1 MSGQPNTRLSDLF
14 GLAGWS
20 KGELARL
27 VNRQAAAMGHPQLA
41 TDTSRVRRW
50 IDMGE
55 IPRDPVPRVLAA
67 LFTERL
73 GRVVTIEDLGLV
85 RHGRTGK
92 RRDDGSVEHPDG
104 VPWAPER
111 TAQVLTEFTGMDL
124 MLNRRG
130 LVGAG
135 AALAAGSALSSAMH
149 DWLHTDPAL
158 TADSPGFNDPL
169 YAEPAGFDRYE
180 AAPIGS
186 QEIEEL
192 ERSVEVFRAWDAA
205 RGGGLQRKAVVG
217 QLNEVGGMLAYRHPD
232 HLQRRLWGVAANLA
246 VLAGWM
252 SHDVGLEPTA
262 QKYFVIAAHAA
273 REGGDRP
280 RAGEALSRAAR
291 QMVHLGRPDDALD
304 LMKLAKSGS
313 GQETLPRT
321 KAMLY
326 TIEAWAQASM
336 GRGQAMRRTLG
347 QAEELFVSDKGDV
360 PPPSWMQM
368 FDEADLH
375 GMQALAFRTLAEHD
389 PAAAGTAQR
398 HAKEA
403 LDLRA
408 NGRQRSQI
416 FDFISLASACFIA
429 DDPEQADRYARL
441 ALVSMGSNSSQRT
454 WDRLREMY
462 RLTAHY
468 AGYPKIEDLREEIQ
482 LALPKGTLKPK
493 GGRRAQA

>member
-1 MSGQPNTRLSDLF
+1 MAKESNTRLADLF
-14 GLAGWS
+14 ALTGWS

-27 VNRQAAAMGHPQLA
+27 VNRQAAASGHPQLA

-50 IDMGE
+50 IETGE
-55 IPRDPVPRVLAA
+55 SPREPVPSVLAA

-73 GRVVTIEDLGLV
+73 GRVVTIEDLGFD
-85 RHGRTGK
+85 RHRRTGK
-92 RRDDGSVEHPDG
+92 KQAVDDL
-104 VPWAPER
+104 PWAPER
-111 TAQVLTEFTGMDL
+111 TAAVLTEFTGMDL

-135 AALAAGSALSSAMH
+135 AALAAGSAISGAMY
-149 DWLHTDPAL
+149 DWLRADPAL
-158 TADSPGFNDPL
+158 AADNPSFGDPF
-169 YAEPAGFDRYE
+169 AGEVISSDRYE
-180 AAPIGS
+180 AAPVGS
-186 QEIEEL
+186 EEIEAL

-217 QLNEVGGMLAYRHPD
+217 QLNEVGGMLSYHHPA
-232 HLQRRLWGVAANLA
+232 HLKRRLWGVAANLA

-313 GQETLPRT
+313 GEATLPRT
-321 KAMLY
+321 RAMLH

-347 QAEELFVSDKGDV
+347 EAEELFVSDNGDV
-360 PPPSWMQM
+360 PPPSWMQN

-375 GMQALAFRTLAEHD
+375 GMEALAFRTLAEHD
-389 PAAAGTAQR
+389 PSAANTAQH
-398 HAKEA
+398 HAKQA
-403 LDLRA
+403 LELRA
-408 NGRQRSQI
+408 TGHNRSQI
-416 FDFISLASACFIA
+416 FDYISLASACFIA
-429 DDPEQADRYARL
+429 DDPEQADSYARL
-441 ALVSMGSNSSQRT
+441 ALLAIGQTSSHRT

-462 RLTAHY
+462 RLTGRY
-468 AGYPKIEDLREEIQ
+468 ADYTRIQDLRAEIQ
-482 LALPKGTLKPK
+482 TALPKAPK
-493 GGRRAQA
+493 SRNTSI

>member
-1 MSGQPNTRLSDLF
+1 MTGEPNTRLSDLF

-55 IPRDPVPRVLAA
+55 SPRDPVPGVLAA

-73 GRVVTIEDLGLV
+73 GRVVTIEDLGF
-85 RHGRTGK
+85 GRRGRVGK
-92 RRDDGSVEHPDG
+92 RRDSGTDHHPDQL
-104 VPWAPER
+104 PWAPER
-111 TAQVLTEFTGMDL
+111 TAAVLTEFTGMDL

-135 AALAAGSALSSAMH
+135 AALAAGSTIAGPMY
-149 DWLHTDPAL
+149 DWLHSDPAL
-158 TADSPGFNDPL
+158 AAETPRTSDPL
-169 YAEPAGFDRYE
+169 HADPAGLDRYE
-180 AAPIGS
+180 AAPVGS
-186 QEIEEL
+186 EEIEAL
-192 ERSVEVFRAWDAA
+192 EHSVEVFRAWDAS

-313 GQETLPRT
+313 GDETLPRT
-321 KAMLY
+321 QAMLR
-326 TIEAWAQASM
+326 TIEAWAQAAM

-347 QAEELFVSDKGDV
+347 EAEELFVSDKSDV

-368 FDEADLH
+368 FDEADMH

-389 PAAAGTAQR
+389 PGAAIVAQR
-398 HAKEA
+398 HAKQA
-403 LDLRA
+403 LELRV
-408 NGRQRSQI
+408 NGRQRSKI
-416 FDFISLASACFIA
+416 FDYISLASACFIA
-429 DDPEQADRYARL
+429 NDPEQADRYARL
-441 ALVSMGSNSSQRT
+441 ALVSMGETSSHRT

-462 RLTAHY
+462 RLTGQFSGY
-468 AGYPKIEDLREEIQ
+468 AGIQDLREEIELSMPPSQ
-482 LALPKGTLKPK
+482 KKAKGT
-493 GGRRAQA
+493 QI